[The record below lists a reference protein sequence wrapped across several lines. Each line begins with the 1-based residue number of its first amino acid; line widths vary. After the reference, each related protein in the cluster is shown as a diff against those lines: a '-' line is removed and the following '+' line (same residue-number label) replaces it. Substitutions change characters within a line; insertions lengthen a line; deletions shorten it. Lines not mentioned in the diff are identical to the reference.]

1 MHRVIEINILSNVN
15 NFILTR
21 NYTKNFLMAF
31 DHHWK
36 NEINIEWERY
46 IIPCNL
52 SYKKEGSMKA

>member
-1 MHRVIEINILSNVN
+1 
-15 NFILTR
+15 
-21 NYTKNFLMAF
+21 MAF